1 MNDNVPID
9 IGGSVRM
16 DGGPTIHGIYPARQ
30 RGAYKRFGGFAPAAG
45 ARRLPTRSPPA
56 PRPPPPPPLA
66 LPLSLFHFFCCQR
79 FCWTRGCE
87 ALYAAMCACRCL
99 QQLPTPLVIAEHV
112 IGHRPM
118 KHSANAERRHWLRL
132 SRSRDIAAWYSH
144 VIQCPP
150 ECVFVLSA
158 GPRFLKQ
165 HSPAI
170 FLLSP
175 TLPRSNRVRKFQLFY
190 LKIIFEKLLYNLL
203 DGAWFCLC
211 MMGR

>member
-16 DGGPTIHGIYPARQ
+16 DGGPTIHAFIPRASVVRINVL
-30 RGAYKRFGGFAPAAG
+30 GGSHPAG

-66 LPLSLFHFFCCQR
+66 LPLSLFHFF
-79 FCWTRGCE
+79 FFAANVSCWTRGCE

-190 LKIIFEKLLYNLL
+190 LKIIF
-203 DGAWFCLC
+203 
-211 MMGR
+211 